1 MMLILITFIQHSSGS
16 PNQRNQA
23 GKRNKSCPIGKE
35 GIKLSLY
42 AQDTGSYVNGKTLRL
57 HQKTVKTK
65 KRIQ

>member
-1 MMLILITFIQHSSGS
+1 MILILITFIQHSGS
-16 PNQRNQA
+16 PNQSNQA
-23 GKRNKSCPIGKE
+23 RKRNKSCPIGKE

-42 AQDTGSYVNGKTLRL
+42 AQDTGYYVNGKTLRL